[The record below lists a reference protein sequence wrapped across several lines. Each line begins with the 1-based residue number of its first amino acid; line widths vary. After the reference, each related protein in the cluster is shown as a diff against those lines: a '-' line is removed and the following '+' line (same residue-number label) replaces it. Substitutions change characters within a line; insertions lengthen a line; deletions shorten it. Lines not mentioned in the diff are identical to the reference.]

1 MVADGV
7 APHYTDVARAFG
19 VTPDEGLRL
28 VQDLMNAGLPCWL
41 APHSTLIASFPP
53 FNNQPTHYRLSVD
66 GQRKWFAQCGL
77 EALAACWVFPGKT
90 VHVQAPCLRSG
101 ETLAIVVRDGHIQ
114 TASPGTIRAYV
125 SLPVR
130 EWRGNLPFA

>member
-1 MVADGV
+1 
-7 APHYTDVARAFG
+7 
-19 VTPDEGLRL
+19 
-28 VQDLMNAGLPCWL
+28 
-41 APHSTLIASFPP
+41 
-53 FNNQPTHYRLSVD
+53 
-66 GQRKWFAQCGL
+66 
-77 EALAACWVFPGKT
+77 